1 MASKQES
8 KYTCIREAQISQHE
22 NDITQLK
29 VRADFKEEDIKEIK
43 ADMEKMNNKLDNI
56 DQKIEDFMRKS
67 IKDDSNINNRVTALE
82 NTVKVLKWVVAT
94 CLSFIGVVVAVLT
107 FAMMHLH

>member
-8 KYTCIREAQISQHE
+8 KYTCIREKQLSQHE

-29 VRADFKEEDIKEIK
+29 VRADFKEETIKEIK
-43 ADMEKMNNKLDNI
+43 ADMEKMNDKLDNI
-56 DQKIEDFMRKS
+56 DEKIETFMRKS
-67 IKDDSNINNRVTALE
+67 IEGDSSINSRVTALE
-82 NTVKVLKWVVAT
+82 NTVKVLKWVVVT
-94 CLSFIGVVVAVLT
+94 CISFLGVVVAVLT